1 MERFVCLF
9 HRYVVPLHATYDGA
23 AIGPDIYP
31 TCNTRAMPA
40 VPVLAKPNLNTC
52 LHAYIR
58 YAHVYGDVDE
68 ICNDMFGID
77 ACRPTQVHEEYA
89 RLACIWAS
97 LHIIYIYVPAVSV
110 CECVGARG
118 LRLLRRAHRIRGGVE
133 LGQAG

>member
-1 MERFVCLF
+1 MHALMERFVCLF

-77 ACRPTQVHEEYA
+77 ACRPTQVHEE
-89 RLACIWAS
+89 
-97 LHIIYIYVPAVSV
+97 
-110 CECVGARG
+110 
-118 LRLLRRAHRIRGGVE
+118 
-133 LGQAG
+133 